1 MLAYIAQLLE
11 SRTIWTLA
19 VTAISGVLT
28 SVFGADAGLT
38 PEQQTNVLTGLI
50 TIGTVVAGFFRARA
64 TKVIGQPPLP
74 DDVTDY
80 LQGLAGATLTM
91 HDSDCAT
98 HNEPAMPR
106 GPCNCRL
113 SQVVGG
119 PKP

>member
-1 MLAYIAQLLE
+1 MSEPIN
-11 SRTIWTLA
+11 I
-19 VTAISGVLT
+19 
-28 SVFGADAGLT
+28 
-38 PEQQTNVLTGLI
+38 
-50 TIGTVVAGFFRARA
+50 
-64 TKVIGQPPLP
+64 PPLP

-98 HNEPAMPR
+98 HNEPAMPN

-113 SQVVGG
+113 SQVIGA